1 MGVAVATKFSVLRST
16 GTSCRSIVCHRLDI
30 SAFCSSVGRIGLSV
44 SIVVGADFRLSLLS
58 FNSVG
63 AVGFWF
69 LFCLVAAIVIIAATL
84 LTIATVALSGSA
96 VTLVAAATVA
106 SLLRCAVVATVASL
120 LRCAVA
126 TVASLL
132 RCAVATVASLLRCA
146 VATSLLRCA
155 VAAVAS
161 LLRCAVA
168 TSLLRCAIVTIRLL
182 GSRVGFLRGLVRLS
196 VTILALGFSGSS
208 EEEGSEASNKFHLFL
223 FLLEKCFLRC

>member
-146 VATSLLRCA
+146 VA
-155 VAAVAS
+155 AVAS